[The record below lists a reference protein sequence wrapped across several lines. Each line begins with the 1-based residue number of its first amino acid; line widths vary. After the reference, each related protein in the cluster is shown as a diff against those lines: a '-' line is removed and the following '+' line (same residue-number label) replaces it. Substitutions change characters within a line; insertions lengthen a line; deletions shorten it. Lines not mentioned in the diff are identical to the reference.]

1 MIAKETEEYMRG
13 IIGLDIGT
21 THIKS
26 ILFSPQGEVI
36 REEKNPTPIRSDAY
50 GSVYDPLEIWQI
62 VEGQLKKLCA
72 HAGGNVDGISITGM
86 AEAGLIVN
94 AKTGR
99 EETDILPW
107 FETRTAALAAGIQQ
121 QEEAEIFKT
130 TGLRNSFKYGIYKFL
145 WFLEHGQGDRET
157 AVWLSMCDYI
167 AFKLTGQ
174 FVTEPGFAARTYVFD
189 ITKGSWDE
197 ERIEAYGLA
206 VKNFPAVVPSGTVF
220 GAWRWNGQD
229 REIPVA
235 IAGHDHIC
243 AAFGLLYQNREGICD
258 SAGTSET
265 YVGLLKEMP
274 KEGFDFSFGIL
285 YGPFVDGGWFYMA
298 NVPSSGHSVEWF
310 RKKLQQNEL
319 SYEEMNHRLS
329 EQKKGPTGLLYFP
342 YLTGMG
348 SPWYE
353 ASMRGTLLG
362 IRESD
367 DGMTVLK
374 AMMEGI
380 QYQAAW
386 LFMLIERAHQVKSR
400 ELVCAGGSVNNR
412 VLMQM
417 KADILNRKVRIPQA
431 VEATLCG
438 AAVLFYHKNAG
449 KEAAERFLANSLRQK
464 EVFLPDET
472 TAEKYDRILNG
483 RYLPLAEEMKKIYQK
498 MWRE

>member
-1 MIAKETEEYMRG
+1 MRG
-13 IIGLDIGT
+13 IIGLDVGT
-21 THIKS
+21 THIKA
-26 ILFSPQGEVI
+26 ILFSPEGEVI
-36 REEKNPTPIRSDAY
+36 REEKNSTPLRSDAC
-50 GSVYDPLEIWQI
+50 GSVYEPLEIWKI
-62 VEGQLKKLCA
+62 AESQLKRLCVYA
-72 HAGGNVDGISITGM
+72 QGNVDGISITGM

-94 AKTGR
+94 VETGQ

-107 FETRTAALAAGIQQ
+107 FETRTAALAAGT
-121 QEEAEIFKT
+121 EEKQDAERFKT

-145 WFLEHGQGDRET
+145 WLLEHTYVNRET

-174 FVTEPGFAARTYVFD
+174 LVTEPGFAARTYVYD
-189 ITKGSWDE
+189 ITKGCWDE
-197 ERIEAYGLA
+197 NRLASYGLT
-206 VKNFPAVVPSGTVF
+206 VKNFPTVVPSGTVF
-220 GAWRWNGQD
+220 GACKSNGQRKD
-229 REIPVA
+229 IPVA

-243 AAFGLLYQNREGICD
+243 AAFGLLYHNRTGICD

-274 KEGFDFSFGIL
+274 KGGFDFSSGIL

-310 RKKLQQNEL
+310 RKKLQQKEL
-319 SYEEMNHRLS
+319 SYEEMNHRLG
-329 EQKKGPTGLLYFP
+329 ERKKGPTGLIYLP
-342 YLTGMG
+342 YLTGIG

-386 LFMLIERAHQVKSR
+386 LLMLVERAHQVKIR

-412 VLMQM
+412 VLMQQ

-431 VEATLCG
+431 AEATLCG
-438 AAVLFYHKNAG
+438 AAALFYHKNAG
-449 KEAAERFLANSLRQK
+449 KEAAERFLANSLQQK
-464 EVFLPDET
+464 EVFSPDET
-472 TAEKYDRILNG
+472 TAREYDRILNR